1 MGSMEDLELLKAAMA
16 VALADGELRR
26 SEKGVIEGLALRIG
40 VGRASLE
47 AMLEVAAQDDSI
59 ADNILIQS
67 REKARS
73 ALELLVA
80 QARIDGQISDQERSL
95 LVRLASTLGITGDDF
110 DSAYQ
115 TGLRHAD
122 RIRKS
127 RGHPI

>member
-40 VGRASLE
+40 VGRVSFE

-59 ADNILIQS
+59 ADNILIRS
-67 REKARS
+67 KEKARS

-95 LVRLASTLGITGDDF
+95 LVRLASTLGITGGDF

-115 TGLRHAD
+115 TGLRLAD
-122 RIRKS
+122 KIRKS
-127 RGHPI
+127 RGNPI